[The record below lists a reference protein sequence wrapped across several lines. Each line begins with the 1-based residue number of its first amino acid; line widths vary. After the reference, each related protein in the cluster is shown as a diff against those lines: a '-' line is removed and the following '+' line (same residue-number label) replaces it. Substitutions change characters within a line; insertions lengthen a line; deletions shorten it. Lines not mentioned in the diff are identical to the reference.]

1 MSKKKTEGFSYDA
14 AIIELQKIVAEL
26 QNDAI
31 GIDDL
36 SEKVSRA
43 SELIRSCRE
52 KLRQTEEDVKGYIE
66 H

>member
-14 AIIELQKIVAEL
+14 SMIELQKIVAEL

-52 KLRQTEEDVKGYIE
+52 KLRQTEDDVKGYIE
-66 H
+66 S

>member
-1 MSKKKTEGFSYDA
+1 M
-14 AIIELQKIVAEL
+14 ELQKIVAEL

-36 SEKVSRA
+36 SEKVCRA

-66 H
+66 A

>member
-1 MSKKKTEGFSYDA
+1 MSKKKIEGFSYDA
-14 AIIELQKIVAEL
+14 AMIELQKIVAEL

-36 SEKVSRA
+36 SERVSRA

-52 KLRQTEEDVKGYIE
+52 KLRQTEDDVKGYIE
-66 H
+66 S